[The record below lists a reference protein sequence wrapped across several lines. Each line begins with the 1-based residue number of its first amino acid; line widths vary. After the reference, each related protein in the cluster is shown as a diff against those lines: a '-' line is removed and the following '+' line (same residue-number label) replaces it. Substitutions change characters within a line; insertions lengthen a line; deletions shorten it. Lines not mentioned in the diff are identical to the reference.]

1 MRNSKLKKI
10 IAGIAILSTGY
21 GIALFLPPD
30 QIPFLKNLNLSLL
43 NVENIKSVAEEAK
56 KVTENQAGV
65 LKETESTPN
74 GSESKD
80 LESKIAENPT
90 YLREVDLF
98 QIPGLGKSFSLR
110 VGPPVTPSEA
120 KKILENLPKTQP
132 SFLARFQTAT
142 GQAKAIVFMGEL
154 QNRDQAEL
162 LRDSMQPNLT
172 EILDVVYL
180 PRCVTE
186 GDTDED
192 DFFCGDPS
200 SDATEI

>member
-1 MRNSKLKKI
+1 MRNFKLKKI

-43 NVENIKSVAEEAK
+43 NVETVKSVAEEAK
-56 KVTENQAGV
+56 KLIESETVV
-65 LKETESTPN
+65 LKETKSPSN
-74 GSESKD
+74 VSESGD
-80 LESKIAENPT
+80 LESKIAANPT
-90 YLREVDLF
+90 YLREFDLF
-98 QIPGLGKSFSLR
+98 QIPGLGESFSLR

-132 SFLARFQTAT
+132 SFPARFQTAT
-142 GQAKAIVFMGEL
+142 GQAKAIVFFGEL

-186 GDTDED
+186 GDTDDEN
-192 DFFCGDPS
+192 FFCGDPS
-200 SDATEI
+200 SDTP

>member
-1 MRNSKLKKI
+1 MKKI

-43 NVENIKSVAEEAK
+43 NVETVKSVAEEAK
-56 KVTENQAGV
+56 KLIESESSI
-65 LKETESTPN
+65 LKETESPSN
-74 GSESKD
+74 VPGSGD
-80 LESKIAENPT
+80 FESKIAANPT
-90 YLREVDLF
+90 YLREFDLF
-98 QIPGLGKSFSLR
+98 QIPGLGESFSLR

-132 SFLARFQTAT
+132 SFPARFQTAT
-142 GQAKAIVFMGEL
+142 GQAKAIVFFGEL

-186 GDTDED
+186 GDTDDEN
-192 DFFCGDPS
+192 FFCGDPS
-200 SDATEI
+200 SDTP

>member
-1 MRNSKLKKI
+1 MRNFKLKKI

-30 QIPFLKNLNLSLL
+30 QIPFLKNLNLSSL
-43 NVENIKSVAEEAK
+43 NVETVKSVAEEAK
-56 KVTENQAGV
+56 KLIESETGV
-65 LKETESTPN
+65 LKETKSPSN
-74 GSESKD
+74 VSESGD
-80 LESKIAENPT
+80 LESKIAANPT
-90 YLREVDLF
+90 YLREFDLF
-98 QIPGLGKSFSLR
+98 QIPGLGESFSLR

-132 SFLARFQTAT
+132 SFPARFQTAT
-142 GQAKAIVFMGEL
+142 GQAKAIVFFGEL

-186 GDTDED
+186 GDTDDEN
-192 DFFCGDPS
+192 FFCGDPS
-200 SDATEI
+200 SDTP